1 MIGITA
7 VFPVELPV
15 ALDDLA
21 AVAEQPQRPSRYEP
35 IEPHQDFGTE
45 IVFERWHFVAV
56 GRPDRS
62 AAHRHAKLGEA
73 VLRLVEI
80 ARHPAFALHR
90 SEEHTSELQ
99 SLMRISSAVF
109 CLKKKKK
116 IKKKEHGPLKVGKN
130 MNKD

>member
-21 AVAEQPQRPSRYEP
+21 AVAEQPQRQSRYEP

-62 AAHRHAKLGEA
+62 AAPRPATLGEA
-73 VLRLVEI
+73 VLRLDEI
-80 ARHPAFALHR
+80 TLHPALALQARQKGQPHQVADKRRVGSWSDMTVGHR
-90 SEEHTSELQ
+90 
-99 SLMRISSAVF
+99 
-109 CLKKKKK
+109 
-116 IKKKEHGPLKVGKN
+116 
-130 MNKD
+130 

>member
-56 GRPDRS
+56 GRPARS
-62 AAHRHAKLGEA
+62 AAHRPAKLGEA

-80 ARHPAFALHR
+80 ARTHAFAMQHLQKGTPHQIAGTIKGTGMIEAGDTLRR
-90 SEEHTSELQ
+90 ST
-99 SLMRISSAVF
+99 A
-109 CLKKKKK
+109 
-116 IKKKEHGPLKVGKN
+116 
-130 MNKD
+130 